1 MNSII
6 ILLEF
11 LQALNVSLQV
21 GDSVY
26 FNSLN
31 PSGGFLEN
39 SNAPKHFGTV
49 ENIISPTAI
58 EVRCPYVDT
67 TTFLPLAGALPT
79 NNDYI
84 SFSKNR
90 TVNNNSLK
98 GYYGSVNFQNNSK
111 VKAELFSVGSE
122 VSESSK

>member
-31 PSGGFLEN
+31 PSGGFLQN
-39 SNAPKHFGTV
+39 SSAPRHFGTV
-49 ENIISPTAI
+49 ENIISSTAI
-58 EVRCPYVDT
+58 EVRCPYVDSAS
-67 TTFLPLAGALPT
+67 LPLAGALPADT
-79 NNDYI
+79 DYI

-90 TVNNNSLK
+90 NINNNSLK
-98 GYYGSVNFQNNSK
+98 GYYASVQFVNNSRK
-111 VKAELFSVGSE
+111 KAELFSVGSE
-122 VSESSK
+122 ISESSK

>member
-31 PSGGFLEN
+31 PSGGFLQN

-49 ENIISPTAI
+49 ENIVSPTSI
-58 EVRCPYVDT
+58 EVRCPYVDPIT
-67 TTFLPLAGALPT
+67 LLPLAGALPADT
-79 NNDYI
+79 DYI

-90 TVNNNSLK
+90 NINNNSLK
-98 GYYGSVNFQNNSK
+98 GYYASVQFVNNSRK
-111 VKAELFSVGSE
+111 KAELFSVGSE
-122 VSESSK
+122 ISESSK